1 MASAHTQ
8 AKKNLTKAE
17 FKLFS
22 GSFPAETKASTR
34 RHLNSAIFQL
44 EKLLRKYR
52 TARSSVNEKDMRL
65 VEFRLKSLAQA
76 KQRYQKKLDRMD
88 QANEQLLHPKKK
100 SLTAQPKMKVE
111 LKDSPRNHFLNQD
124 KGKIYDDQNRALR
137 EKHVFENAN
146 MKRIAGYSKARS
158 RKAQVARDRITS
170 AKEGI

>member
-22 GSFPAETKASTR
+22 GSFPTEIKASTR

-52 TARSSVNEKDMRL
+52 TARSTAGERDMRL

-76 KQRYQKKLDRMD
+76 QQRYQKKLDRMD
-88 QANEQLLHPKKK
+88 QDTKKLLYPRKK
-100 SLTAQPKMKVE
+100 SLTVQPKMKVE
-111 LKDSPRNHFLNQD
+111 LKDSPRDHFLYQD
-124 KGKIYDDQNRALR
+124 KQKIYDNSNKALR
-137 EKHVFENAN
+137 EKHAFENAN
-146 MKRIAGYSKARS
+146 MKRVAGYSKARS
-158 RKAQVARDRITS
+158 RKAQVARDRVTS
-170 AKEGI
+170 AKESA